1 MAKTGQ
7 PQATWLRLPL
17 QLIIGLLKQAET
29 SLTVAEIFLK
39 SGLSDA
45 THNKQR
51 ARFGDMEASV
61 ARRLRELPAKNAQ
74 LKSLLSNQPD
84 QASE

>member
-1 MAKTGQ
+1 
-7 PQATWLRLPL
+7 
-17 QLIIGLLKQAET
+17 
-29 SLTVAEIFLK
+29 VAEIFLK

-51 ARFGDMEASV
+51 AGFGDMEASV
-61 ARRLRELPAKNAQ
+61 ARRLRELQAKHAQ